1 MFDRSLI
8 GKTSEPQ
15 TFEIKPEAVA
25 RFIEATGD
33 PVLEDPQRDPSY
45 VPLTFLTTA
54 RIGVPGLGL
63 DGTKMQ
69 LIHGEQEY
77 QYARRLRVG
86 EKFTCVSRIV
96 DIREKSG
103 RSGPMTFVTTEIE
116 GRDSQGEPAFTGRS
130 TLIVRTKSGEA

>member
-1 MFDRSLI
+1 MFDQSLI

-15 TFEIKPEAVA
+15 TFEITPEAVA

-33 PVLEDPQRDPSY
+33 PQSGDPSY

-63 DGTKMQ
+63 DGAKMQ

-130 TLIVRTKSGEA
+130 TLIVRAKAEGA